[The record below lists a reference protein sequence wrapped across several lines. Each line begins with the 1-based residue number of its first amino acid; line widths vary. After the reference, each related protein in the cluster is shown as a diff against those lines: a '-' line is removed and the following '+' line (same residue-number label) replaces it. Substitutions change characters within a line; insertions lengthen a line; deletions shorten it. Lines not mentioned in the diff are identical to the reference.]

1 MEDRSAFVRWGF
13 RLALLSA
20 VIAILAVLG
29 LRLGVMP
36 LGVALFAGL
45 GGGMLIALVAIIVSA
60 IGLVLTVR
68 SGRPGRGVA
77 LAAIFLSL
85 AVAAPVV
92 SAVRSGS
99 SVPRIH
105 DISTDLV
112 DPPRF
117 AAVLAQRTPSH
128 NSLEVADGTDALDAW
143 ALSVFPLSDSHYAI
157 ARSVHGGPEYSGRG
171 GLAVVTSALVMTR
184 KQLAMYEFHGV
195 DVARTALTLGNLI
208 LRLDRDE
215 TLPPATLTMRPLTLP
230 LSESDFTDSTPA
242 ILPGHLVNWIA
253 RETVSLLRDS
263 RKVMVVGRCDPLPIL
278 TLMLDQLTPRE
289 RSETSFACG
298 LKPSSR
304 RDFRVQF
311 TQETM
316 SAKLQKDLE
325 RSGILPIDIARVLV
339 DTI

>member
-45 GGGMLIALVAIIVSA
+45 GGGMVIALVAIIVSA

-68 SGRPGRGVA
+68 SGKPGRGVA

-128 NSLEVADGTDALDAW
+128 NSLDRSAPEDLADLQRAAYPDIVPLLLDRHPGQAFEDAVAAVQDMGWDIVSVAVEEGRIEATDTTALMGFKDDI
-143 ALSVFPLSDSHYAI
+143 VI
-157 ARSVHGGPEYSGRG
+157 RIREEEGK
-171 GLAVVTSALVMTR
+171 ALVDIR
-184 KQLAMYEFHGV
+184 SASRVG
-195 DVARTALTLGNLI
+195 
-208 LRLDRDE
+208 
-215 TLPPATLTMRPLTLP
+215 
-230 LSESDFTDSTPA
+230 ESDLGKNA
-242 ILPGHLVNWIA
+242 A
-253 RETVSLLRDS
+253 RIRALRE
-263 RKVMVVGRCDPLPIL
+263 KL
-278 TLMLDQLTPRE
+278 TAQ
-289 RSETSFACG
+289 
-298 LKPSSR
+298 
-304 RDFRVQF
+304 
-311 TQETM
+311 
-316 SAKLQKDLE
+316 
-325 RSGILPIDIARVLV
+325 
-339 DTI
+339 